1 MADRDILKSSFAVTQ
16 ECLTPEQL
24 ETLAEGKGIHP
35 HLAACP
41 RCQAE
46 LAMLKSFESGS
57 PLPDEGAAVVWI
69 SSHLDRQLESIKN
82 PSHTRARAA
91 TQNLEMQE
99 STQESWL
106 MRTFGIKG
114 WRWPLPATA
123 VAVAVIVG
131 VILLRPPKEPDLQAN
146 AGGQPAIYRSQE
158 IQLVSPVGDVPQ
170 IPRSLQWQ
178 PFPGAGSY
186 RVVVMEVDNS
196 PLWSAE
202 TREVTI
208 EIPPSVR
215 VKMLPGKP
223 ILWQVSAMDERGRIL
238 GSSQI
243 QRFATPRQQSSQEPQ
258 PSH

>member
-1 MADRDILKSSFAVTQ
+1 MACVLLAV
-16 ECLTPEQL
+16 
-24 ETLAEGKGIHP
+24 A
-35 HLAACP
+35 
-41 RCQAE
+41 
-46 LAMLKSFESGS
+46 
-57 PLPDEGAAVVWI
+57 WI

-82 PSHTRARAA
+82 PSRARARAA
-91 TQNLEMQE
+91 TQNLE
-99 STQESWL
+99 TQDSWL
-106 MRTFGIKG
+106 TRTFGIKG
-114 WRWPLPATA
+114 WRWALPATA

-170 IPRSLQWQ
+170 IPRTLQWQ

-186 RVVVMEVDNS
+186 KVMVMEVDNS

-202 TREVTI
+202 TKEATI
-208 EIPPSVR
+208 EIPPGVR

-243 QRFATPRQQSSQEPQ
+243 QRFATPRRHSSQKPH
-258 PSH
+258 PSQ